1 MNLGAGSLIS
11 PDLARQ
17 LDSKK
22 WAYQPKIDGGYATV
36 TTDANGAI
44 LSAVSRSG
52 RPWTLGD
59 LEQVRTIPSA
69 VLCCEIERHTEA
81 AVVAVRNRGFELLH
95 IFDALSLGGR
105 ALVAETYA
113 DRYQAIMRAIAERE
127 AQQGEWVYAAGNRR
141 TEAGRFTHAAPV
153 DVRRTPLVPML
164 RGASGF
170 DEMWSTY
177 VERQQGEG
185 LVAVN
190 LTAKAGSKLAKRK
203 VKTTDTVSAKLSPGN
218 GGGKTAHVYIYG
230 QRVTVCMPANMRY
243 GDIVDIAHNGFYNT
257 GEPRFARVVRKR
269 FDLN

>member
-11 PDLARQ
+11 PDLARS

-22 WAYQPKIDGGYATV
+22 WAFQPKIDGGYATV
-36 TTDANGAI
+36 TTDSNGAI

-59 LEQVRTIPSA
+59 LEGIRTIPSA

-95 IFDALSLGGR
+95 IFDALELGGR

-113 DRYQAIMRAIAERE
+113 DRYQAIMRAIVECE
-127 AQQGEWVYAAGNRR
+127 VQQGWSNAAGNRR
-141 TEAGRFTHAAPV
+141 TEAGRFTMAAPI

-170 DEMWSTY
+170 DEMWSSF

-190 LTAKAGSKLAKRK
+190 LTAKAGSKLSKRK
-203 VKTTDTVSAKLSPGN
+203 VKTTDTVSVKLSPAARDGSN
-218 GGGKTAHVYIYG
+218 AFVHAYGKAFLVS
-230 QRVTVCMPANMRY
+230 MPKWAAI
-243 GDIVDIAHNGFYNT
+243 GDVVDIAHNGFYNT

-269 FDLN
+269 MDLN